1 MFCVRLK
8 PGFSDTSTSDSR
20 VVPCFDISKSRH
32 TYAVGHRLRVERG
45 PHRGWQ
51 GTVVGVHWDG
61 SYALS
66 KFILPSNY
74 DINGWLD
81 DNGSWWID
89 GHQLQNRMPGAYWL
103 ANGQTETVRVISE
116 EVSLLDPAANF
127 EVRLKKDFLVNK
139 IVMVSGAHHFKGLKG
154 FVRSVDLATREAV
167 VSLDVTSMTSN
178 KSETIPLEHLLLD
191 VSNEL

>member
-1 MFCVRLK
+1 
-8 PGFSDTSTSDSR
+8 
-20 VVPCFDISKSRH
+20 
-32 TYAVGHRLRVERG
+32 
-45 PHRGWQ
+45 
-51 GTVVGVHWDG
+51 
-61 SYALS
+61 
-66 KFILPSNY
+66 
-74 DINGWLD
+74 
-81 DNGSWWID
+81 
-89 GHQLQNRMPGAYWL
+89 MPGAYWL

-154 FVRSVDLATREAV
+154 FVRSVDLSTRTREAV

-178 KSETIPLEHLLLD
+178 KPETIPLEHLLLD

>member
-1 MFCVRLK
+1 
-8 PGFSDTSTSDSR
+8 
-20 VVPCFDISKSRH
+20 
-32 TYAVGHRLRVERG
+32 
-45 PHRGWQ
+45 
-51 GTVVGVHWDG
+51 
-61 SYALS
+61 
-66 KFILPSNY
+66 
-74 DINGWLD
+74 
-81 DNGSWWID
+81 
-89 GHQLQNRMPGAYWL
+89 MPGAYWL